1 MDIATRVV
9 LVIVACAFTAPV
21 ALAQDTPGQAAFDRG
36 VSALEAG
43 EAWDARGHFERAIHE
58 GYPRGPGYRALA
70 DAYLELDNR
79 LFNAREALERSLE
92 ERRDDIAGWYLLAD
106 VNLRL
111 DGGDA
116 DDRARAAFREVFRLD
131 PFYRDAHDRWR
142 RLYLDPDDLKATA
155 GILEDHLAEA
165 YDPRIAL
172 RRIRILY
179 DVGDHEEAAREIDRF
194 RETVENRARWR
205 ARLGYLEGVVLAARE
220 QPDEGHERYFEGLA
234 SASTA
239 DDLVPFY
246 EDVEPLLSE
255 EEISSWEERDV
266 ESRRAFLQGWWNRRD
281 PLPLSN
287 VNERWVDQQNRIRV
301 ARKSYR
307 WSKPIRKEKLVDLG
321 GRDSGLPAIAIRL
334 HGRPLGD
341 RGAIYL
347 RHGEPEQWDRARA
360 DPCGFWLYARDDFAD
375 GEIGISFTDG
385 RQTMVGSRGQ
395 FFGND
400 CNFTTIP
407 RTSLGLEVHG
417 RGPVTQRSDL
427 PGIQSAALEDFEIG
441 ISTDT
446 YDHEIEHEIDV
457 IGDLVTFARGG
468 GGTDVSVYFAVP
480 VEDVEATGER
490 TRVRKGLVLY
500 DRQWN
505 EIERRT
511 ERVEAVVLQDPEED
525 GERRVLLDL
534 FALDLE
540 PGTARIALQI
550 DDLQGEGQGVW
561 RDTVDVSAYPPG
573 ELGLSDIVFASSVT
587 RDDSIPRFRRHGHT
601 VLPVP
606 SRTFRRGDTM
616 MLYYETYHLATGEGD
631 RARFRVEYTV
641 RADRLDRG
649 ALERLFGGLGELV
662 GVREAEESIT
672 FSFEREVAEP
682 GAVVPEFLGLDT
694 SRLGA
699 GEYSL
704 TLRIIDHEREDR
716 EVTKERTFRI
726 VE

>member
-1 MDIATRVV
+1 MNIAARIA
-9 LVIVACAFTAPV
+9 LAIVACALATPV
-21 ALAQDTPGQAAFDRG
+21 ARAQQAPGQAAFDRG
-36 VSALEAG
+36 ISALEAG

-79 LFNAREALERSLE
+79 LFFAREALERSLE
-92 ERRDDIAGWYLLAD
+92 ESPGDIAGWYLLAD
-106 VNLRL
+106 INLRL

-131 PFYRDAHDRWR
+131 PFYQDAYERWR
-142 RLYLDPDDLKATA
+142 RLYLDPDDLKATT
-155 GILEDHLAEA
+155 GILDEHLAEA

-172 RRIRILY
+172 RRVHILY
-179 DVGDHEEAAREIDRF
+179 DVGEYEEAAREIERF
-194 RETVENRARWR
+194 RETVEDRDRWR
-205 ARLGYLEGVVLAARE
+205 ARLEYLQGVVLAALE
-220 QPDEGHERYFEGLA
+220 QPVEGHERYFEGLA
-234 SASTA
+234 AARTE
-239 DDLVPFY
+239 DDLAPFY

-255 EEISSWEERDV
+255 EEISAWEEGDPGA
-266 ESRRAFLQGWWNRRD
+266 RRAFLQGWWNRRD
-281 PLPLSN
+281 PLPLSD
-287 VNERWVDQQNRIRV
+287 VNERWVEQQHRIRV
-301 ARKSYR
+301 ARVSYR
-307 WSKPIRKEKLVDLG
+307 WSKPLTKEKLVELG

-347 RHGEPEQWDRARA
+347 RHGEPDQWDRARV
-360 DPCGFWLYARDDFAD
+360 DPCGFWLYAREDLPD

-446 YDHEIEHEIDV
+446 FEHEIEREIDV
-457 IGDLVTFARGG
+457 IGDPVTFARAG
-468 GGTDVSVYFAVP
+468 GGTEVSVYFAVP
-480 VEDVEATGER
+480 VEDVETAGER

-500 DRQWN
+500 DRQGN
-505 EIERRT
+505 EMERRT

-534 FALDLE
+534 FTLDLE

-561 RDTVDVSAYPPG
+561 RDTVDVFAYPPG

-616 MLYYETYHLATGEGD
+616 MLYYETYHLAVGEGD

-649 ALERLFGGLGELV
+649 ALERLFGGLGQLV

-672 FSFEREVAEP
+672 FSFEREVAGP
-682 GAVVPEFLGLDT
+682 GTVVPEFIGLDT
-694 SRLGA
+694 SRLEA

-716 EVTKERTFRI
+716 EVTKERTFNI

>member
-1 MDIATRVV
+1 MHVATHGA
-9 LVIVACAFTAPV
+9 LVIVACALAAPV
-21 ALAQDTPGQAAFDRG
+21 ASAQETPGQGAFDRG

-43 EAWDARGHFERAIHE
+43 HAWDARGHFERAIRE
-58 GYPRGPGYRALA
+58 GYPPGPGYRALA

-79 LFNAREALERSLE
+79 LFFAREALERSLE
-92 ERRDDIAGWYLLAD
+92 ERPEDIAGWYLLAD

-116 DDRARAAFREVFRLD
+116 DDRARAAFRGVFRLD
-131 PFYRDAHDRWR
+131 PFYRDAHERWR

-155 GILEDHLAEA
+155 GILDGHLAEA

-179 DVGDHEEAAREIDRF
+179 DVGAHEEAAREIDRL
-194 RETVENRARWR
+194 RETVEDRARWR
-205 ARLGYLEGVVLAARE
+205 ARLGYLEGVVLAALE
-220 QPDEGHERYFEGLA
+220 QPAEGHERYFEGLA
-234 SASTA
+234 AARTE
-239 DDLVPFY
+239 DDLAPFY
-246 EDVEPLLSE
+246 EDVEPLLSK
-255 EEISSWEERDV
+255 EEISTWEERDV
-266 ESRRAFLQGWWNRRD
+266 EARRAFLHGWWNRRD
-281 PLPLSN
+281 PLPLSD
-287 VNERWVDQQNRIRV
+287 VNDRWIEQQNRIRV
-301 ARKSYR
+301 ARESYR
-307 WSKPIRKEKLVDLG
+307 WRKPIRKERLVELG

-347 RHGEPEQWDRARA
+347 RHGEPDQWDRARV
-360 DPCGFWLYARDDFAD
+360 DPCGFWLYARDDLPD

-446 YDHEIEHEIDV
+446 YDHEIEREIEV
-457 IGDLVTFARGG
+457 IGDAVTFARAG
-468 GGTDVSVYFAVP
+468 GGTDVAVYFAVP
-480 VEDVEATGER
+480 VEDVEAAEER

-511 ERVEAVVLQDPEED
+511 ERMEAVVLPDPGED

-534 FALDLE
+534 FDLGLE
-540 PGTARIALQI
+540 PGTVRLALQI
-550 DDLQGEGQGVW
+550 DDLQGAGKGVW
-561 RDTVDVSAYPPG
+561 RDTVEVSVYPPG
-573 ELGLSDIVFASSVT
+573 ELGLSDIVFASRVT
-587 RDDSIPRFRRHGHT
+587 QDDSIPRFRRHGHT

-616 MLYYETYHLATGEGD
+616 MLYYETYDLAGGEGD
-631 RARFRVEYTV
+631 RARFRVEYSV
-641 RADRLDRG
+641 RADRLDRS

-662 GVREAEESIT
+662 GVRESEESIT

-682 GAVVPEFLGLDT
+682 DAVVPEFLGLDT
-694 SRLGA
+694 SRLEA